1 MLENSAQFLKDLF
14 CQGEE
19 SEFYSIVSTT
29 IGCLKKVRATLRFC
43 SDNNLGCSSE
53 WVLEWGEEAV

>member
-29 IGCLKKVRATLRFC
+29 TGCLKKVRATLRFC
-43 SDNNLGCSSE
+43 SDDNLGCS
-53 WVLEWGEEAV
+53 

>member
-43 SDNNLGCSSE
+43 SDNNLGCS
-53 WVLEWGEEAV
+53 